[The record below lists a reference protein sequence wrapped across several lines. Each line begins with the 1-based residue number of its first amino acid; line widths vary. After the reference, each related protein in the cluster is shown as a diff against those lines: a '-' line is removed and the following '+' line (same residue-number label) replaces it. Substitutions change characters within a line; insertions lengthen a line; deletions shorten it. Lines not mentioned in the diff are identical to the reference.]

1 MAAKKKSAPAP
12 EKRKWS
18 PPSGRK
24 VLGAG
29 LFILVI
35 ALAAATPFA
44 LHHSRHAL
52 RSILHQGKALTI
64 SANPSPA
71 WIKSDLVAD
80 AKARLALIERE
91 RAVTAADVGQAF
103 DRSPW
108 VRSVRIK
115 RTPTGYRVEAD
126 YREPILGVALRDR
139 CCFTDREGVALDPTT
154 LKVAAGANCLTV
166 NGIDVGSPPRAGHRL
181 DNPLVTRV
189 GQLASLLWDLREPLE
204 LDLIIVRPHH
214 GANPTMFELKTL
226 SGGRIIWGDF
236 GAQDAVKLAQLTERA
251 RNRTPLAKEETLDL
265 TPSSTSNPSGSL
277 SSR

>member
-35 ALAAATPFA
+35 ALAAATPFS
-44 LHHSRHAL
+44 LHRSRHAL
-52 RSILHQGKALTI
+52 RSILHEGKPLAIT
-64 SANPSPA
+64 ATPSPV

-80 AKARLALIERE
+80 AKVKLAKIGEERSI
-91 RAVTAADVGQAF
+91 TAADVGQAF
-103 DRSPW
+103 DSSPW

-166 NGIDVGSPPRAGHRL
+166 SGIEVDSPPRAGHRL

-214 GANPTMFELKTL
+214 GTNPTTFELKTL

-236 GAQDAVKLAQLTERA
+236 GAQDAVKLAQLAERA
-251 RNRTPLAKEETLDL
+251 RRQTPLANDETLDL
-265 TPSSTSNPSGSL
+265 TPASTANPSGSF